1 MKFKTLS
8 KRDQFGRICIVN
20 EAGNIVKRVKSVS
33 AAIMWIIMNSQKG
46 EI

>member
-8 KRDQFGRICIVN
+8 KRDQFGRICITD
-20 EAGNIVKRVKSVS
+20 EDGNIVKRVKSVS
-33 AAIMWIIMNSQKG
+33 AAAMWIIMNSKKG

>member
-8 KRDQFGRICIVN
+8 KRDQFGRICITD
-20 EAGNIVKRVKSVS
+20 EEGNIVKRVKSVS
-33 AAIMWIIMNSQKG
+33 AAAMWIIMNSQKG

>member
-1 MKFKTLS
+1 VKFKTLS
-8 KRDQFGRICIVN
+8 KRDQFGRICITD